1 MWEVPSR
8 DYAPRRYSELDSV
21 GEYGDVLSSA
31 YQMNHTKGPYI
42 EGTLTGSDVS
52 LHLDDGAQ
60 QSRLN
65 GNAPKNTEEYQASTD
80 S

>member
-1 MWEVPSR
+1 M
-8 DYAPRRYSELDSV
+8 PRRHSELDSV
-21 GEYGDVLSSA
+21 GENGDVLSSA

-42 EGTLTGSDVS
+42 EGTLTGTDVS
-52 LHLDDGAQ
+52 LHLDDGGQ

-65 GNAPKNTEEYQASTD
+65 GNAPKNTEEHQASTD